1 MSFAL
6 APLAH
11 AETALDVLSTDL
23 RFDASSAGLVQDA
36 APQNPAP
43 PLTQV
48 PRYGQ
53 PGGWWIGLGG
63 GIAPGQT
70 DGDAALDARLTLTTS
85 TFLLEDFEF
94 IMDWSLW
101 GYAQEGDDTF
111 GASWAFLFRLHFPFD
126 DDKRTTFFVDGG
138 VGLMLSAE
146 EVPDHGTNVNF
157 LPQLGAGLSHQLGD
171 GPARIVGGVRWHHI
185 SNARIDG
192 EDNNPSRDGAM
203 FYVAYT
209 FPF

>member
-23 RFDASSAGLVQDA
+23 RFDASSADLVQDA
-36 APQNPAP
+36 VPQNPAP
-43 PLTQV
+43 PLTQA
-48 PRYGQ
+48 PRYGE

-111 GASWAFLFRLHFPFD
+111 GASWSFLFRLHFPFD